1 MDNINQRSAK
11 SRAKLLFGAA
21 AVLISIAAVVAVAA
35 DKKNDG
41 KPAKSDDK
49 PALTVTTIKPQS
61 GTFAAVFGASGNI
74 VAWQDAIIGAEVS
87 GLRVRELFANVGDVV
102 HKGQVLASF
111 APDTVEAEAA
121 QSRASVAEV
130 EAALAEAAANAER
143 AKSLEASGALSAQ
156 QIQQYVTAAKT
167 AEARVAAARA
177 TAKVTQLR
185 LSQTQLLA
193 PDGGT
198 ISARL
203 ATVGGVV
210 QAGQEL
216 FRMVRQNRLEWR
228 AEVTAAELG
237 NVKPGQKVRVVTPAG
252 AVVAG
257 TVRVIAPT
265 VDAQTRNVQVYVD
278 LAPDKAAKAGM
289 FAHGEFQLADVAGI
303 SVPQQAVV
311 QRDGFAYVFS
321 VGPDSRVKQAK
332 VETGRRMA
340 ERIEI
345 RDGITSQIDIVATGA
360 GFLKDG
366 DLVRVVT
373 AKTTST
379 PPPTTPPA
387 ARK

>member
-1 MDNINQRSAK
+1 MNDIIQLSAK
-11 SRAKLLFGAA
+11 SRTLLLLGVAA
-21 AVLISIAAVVAVAA
+21 FLISVAAVVAIAA
-35 DKKNDG
+35 DEKSGG

-379 PPPTTPPA
+379 PPPTMPPA

>member
-1 MDNINQRSAK
+1 MNDIIQLSAK
-11 SRAKLLFGAA
+11 SRTLLLLGAA
-21 AVLISIAAVVAVAA
+21 AFLIYVAAVVAIAA
-35 DKKNDG
+35 DEKSGG

-379 PPPTTPPA
+379 PPPTMPPA

>member
-1 MDNINQRSAK
+1 M
-11 SRAKLLFGAA
+11 
-21 AVLISIAAVVAVAA
+21 
-35 DKKNDG
+35 
-41 KPAKSDDK
+41 
-49 PALTVTTIKPQS
+49 
-61 GTFAAVFGASGNI
+61 
-74 VAWQDAIIGAEVS
+74 
-87 GLRVRELFANVGDVV
+87 
-102 HKGQVLASF
+102 
-111 APDTVEAEAA
+111 
-121 QSRASVAEV
+121 
-130 EAALAEAAANAER
+130 
-143 AKSLEASGALSAQ
+143 
-156 QIQQYVTAAKT
+156 TAAKT

-366 DLVRVVT
+366 DLVHVVA

-379 PPPTTPPA
+379 PPPTMPPA